1 MNTLANDVMVCVPT
15 DELLHQVAK
24 DIALHA
30 PFLSANVSAN
40 VSARC
45 TWKNAVR
52 AAESSLGDLDREI
65 SLHLQPRFGR
75 RRILQQIAI
84 NSARSPQSPLNTQSS
99 FGLPIRTSIDTRKLR
114 IHKRASENV
123 RQTLIKEAKE
133 WPELPPPHALTVR
146 ATITENLLPIVSAN
160 IMLYGLDSTATD
172 PYVSLINTEV
182 LWDTGAHSTV
192 VVDELLPQKFKDY
205 LEQPE
210 NDCYRSADGIRVQID
225 ALITF
230 TNQVLALSCVC
241 VVVPRSA
248 VPTSRVGILLG
259 QHMGI
264 NRMVYKSI
272 PRAVLSARGESVPE
286 TIWGDILIEEYVDI
300 DNVIQKF

>member
-30 PFLSANVSAN
+30 PFLSAN

-99 FGLPIRTSIDTRKLR
+99 FGLPIRTTIDTRKLR
-114 IHKRASENV
+114 VPKRASENV

-160 IMLYGLDSTATD
+160 IMIYGLDSTATD

-248 VPTSRVGILLG
+248 VPNSRVGILLG